1 MRNKSFTLSSSV
13 PIGTAM
19 HPSEGFNRQPQV
31 IILFIHPLNSCGYD
45 YSANPRFDQ
54 QTQ

>member
-1 MRNKSFTLSSSV
+1 MKKQLLTFASSV

-19 HPSEGFNRQPQV
+19 HPTEGFNRQPQV

-45 YSANPRFDQ
+45 YSANPRIDQ